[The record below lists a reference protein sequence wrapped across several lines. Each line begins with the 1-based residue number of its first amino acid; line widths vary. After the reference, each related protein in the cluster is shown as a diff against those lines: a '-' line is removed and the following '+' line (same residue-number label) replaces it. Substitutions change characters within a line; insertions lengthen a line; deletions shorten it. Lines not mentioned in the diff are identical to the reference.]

1 MAQPVLKTERLLL
14 RPFVANDAAA
24 VSRLAGDKRIAD
36 MATEIPHP
44 YPVDAAQAWIAT
56 HAAEYEARHAAI
68 YAIMLRE
75 SGVVIGAVALLD
87 ISLLDARAELG
98 YWIGVDYWSQG
109 YCTEAAERL
118 VRYAHEELGITR
130 LVACC
135 LARNPASA
143 RVMEK
148 LDMQCESRLPQHVHK
163 HGEFVDVL
171 LYGRNLAERSR
182 RS

>member
-1 MAQPVLKTERLLL
+1 MAQPVLNTERLLL
-14 RPFVANDAAA
+14 RPFAANDAAE

-44 YPVDAAQAWIAT
+44 YPVDAAVAWIAT
-56 HAAEYEARHAAI
+56 HAAEYQADHAAI
-68 YAIMLRE
+68 YAIMLRKP
-75 SGVVIGAVALLD
+75 GIMIGAVALLD

-118 VRYAHEELGITR
+118 IRFAHEELGITR
-130 LVACC
+130 IVACC

-143 RVMEK
+143 RVMAK
-148 LDMQCESRLPQHVHK
+148 LAMQCEGRLPQHVHK
-163 HGEFVDVL
+163 HGVFEDVL
-171 LYGRNLAERSR
+171 LYGLNLAKRDVR
-182 RS
+182 P